1 MTDVMLIIALPHTA
15 AQAASG
21 YAHVHSD
28 GLSVTRSGT
37 GLATTLSAHNGE
49 LVAVVP
55 HSRMSWLNVQLPPAS
70 HGPRLMS
77 VLHGL
82 LEDRLLDD
90 PQQLH
95 LVLPPNSQALART
108 GGTTWVAAC
117 DKTWLREA
125 LAPLQAAGL
134 TVQRLVPELQPTD
147 TPVLYVMGDPD
158 QSTSVLTQPDGVSSL
173 PANAASWRAFHAL
186 ADALTDANMAAQ
198 SQTALQIYA
207 EPAMVALV
215 QSLLQRQPVLQSAAQ
230 RWVAASQSA
239 WDMAQGEWAQGR
251 SQRLQRG
258 LQSAWQTLAFNPAW
272 RAVRLGVAALVV
284 LQIVG
289 LNALAW
295 REKSVLD
302 QQQLA
307 LQRILKTSFP
317 AVSLV
322 IDAPLQMQR
331 EVDALQQK
339 SGHVSRTDL
348 EPLLAALAGVL
359 PTGQVPTQLHFA
371 NAVLRAHGL
380 SLDDK
385 TIQNAQALLKTQSLS
400 LQQEANNIW
409 VLQAERNP

>member
-1 MTDVMLIIALPHTA
+1 M
-15 AQAASG
+15 
-21 YAHVHSD
+21 
-28 GLSVTRSGT
+28 
-37 GLATTLSAHNGE
+37 N
-49 LVAVVP
+49 
-55 HSRMSWLNVQLPPAS
+55 
-70 HGPRLMS
+70 

-95 LVLPPNSQALART
+95 LVLPPNSQALARA
-108 GGTTWVAAC
+108 GGNTWVAVC

-147 TPVLYVMGDPD
+147 TPMLHVMGEPD
-158 QSTSVLTQPDGVSSL
+158 TSTSVLTHAEGLSL
-173 PANAASWRAFHAL
+173 LPPNVASWRAFV
-186 ADALTDANMAAQ
+186 ALTDD
-198 SQTALQIYA
+198 LQIYA
-207 EPAMVALV
+207 EPAMVARV
-215 QSLLQRQPVLQSAAQ
+215 QDLLQRQAVLQSAAQ
-230 RWVAASQSA
+230 RWVVASQSA
-239 WDMAQGEWAQGR
+239 WDLAQGEWAQGR

-258 LQSAWQTLAFNPAW
+258 LQSAWQTLAYAPAW
-272 RAVRLGVAALVV
+272 RAVRLGMAALFV
-284 LQIVG
+284 LQVVG

-295 REKSVLD
+295 REKSALD

-307 LQRILKTSFP
+307 LQRILKTTFP

-359 PTGQVPTQLHFA
+359 PAGQVPTQLHFA
-371 NAVLRAHGL
+371 NAILRVQGLTLDDKALQSAQAALKTQGL
-380 SLDDK
+380 SLRQD
-385 TIQNAQALLKTQSLS
+385 
-400 LQQEANNIW
+400 ANDTW
-409 VLQAERNP
+409 LLQAEGRP

>member
-1 MTDVMLIIALPHTA
+1 MTVLMLIIALPHSPASA
-15 AQAASG
+15 ATG

-28 GLSVTRSGT
+28 GHSVSRSAAGP
-37 GLATTLSAHNGE
+37 AAALSAQGGE

-55 HSRMSWLNVQLPPAS
+55 HSRMSWLSVQLPPAS

-90 PQQLH
+90 PQQMH

-134 TVQRLVPELQPTD
+134 TMQRLVPELQPTD
-147 TPVLYVMGDPD
+147 TPTLHVMGEPD
-158 QSTSVLTQPDGVSSL
+158 QSVSVLTQPEGVSVM
-173 PANAASWRAFHAL
+173 PTNAASWRAFQAL
-186 ADALTDANMAAQ
+186 NDGNTDAQND
-198 SQTALQIYA
+198 TALQIYA
-207 EPAMVALV
+207 EPAMVARV
-215 QSLLQRQPVLQSAAQ
+215 ESLLQRQPVLQSAAQ

-239 WDMAQGEWAQGR
+239 WDLAQGEWAQGR

-258 LQSAWQTLAFNPAW
+258 LQSAWQTLAHAPAW
-272 RAVRLGVAALVV
+272 RAIRVGIAALVL

-295 REKSVLD
+295 REKSALD

-307 LQRILKTSFP
+307 LQRILRTSFP

-359 PTGQVPTQLHFA
+359 PAGQVPTQLHFV
-371 NAVLRAHGL
+371 NAALRVHGL

-385 TIQNAQALLKTQSLS
+385 ATQSAQANLKTQGLS
-400 LQQEANNIW
+400 WRQEANNIW
-409 VLQAERNP
+409 VLQAEARP

>member
-1 MTDVMLIIALPHTA
+1 MLIIALPPTP
-15 AQAASG
+15 AQAATG
-21 YAHVHSD
+21 YAHVHAN
-28 GLSVTRSGT
+28 GQGVTRSAT
-37 GLATTLSAHNGE
+37 GAAATLSAHAGE
-49 LVAVVP
+49 VVAVVP
-55 HSRMSWLNVQLPPAS
+55 HTRMSWLTVQLPPAS

-95 LVLPPNSQALART
+95 LVLPPNSQSLART
-108 GGTTWVAAC
+108 GGTTWVAVC

-147 TPVLYVMGDPD
+147 TPVLHVMGEPD
-158 QSTSVLTQPDGVSSL
+158 QSTSVLTQPEGVSLL
-173 PANAASWRAFHAL
+173 PSNAASWRAFAP
-186 ADALTDANMAAQ
+186 LTDANLADHHD
-198 SQTALQIYA
+198 SALQIYA
-207 EPAMVALV
+207 EPAMVARV
-215 QSLLQRQPVLQSAAQ
+215 ESLLQRQPVLQSAAQ
-230 RWVAASQSA
+230 RWVAASQSE
-239 WDMAQGEWAQGR
+239 WDLAQGEWAQGR
-251 SQRLQRG
+251 RQRLQRG
-258 LQSAWQTLAFNPAW
+258 LQNAWQTFAHAPAW

-295 REKSVLD
+295 REKLALD

-339 SGHVSRTDL
+339 SGHVSRADL
-348 EPLLAALAGVL
+348 EPMLAALAGVI
-359 PTGQVPTQLHFA
+359 PAGQVPAQLHFA
-371 NAVLRAHGL
+371 NATLRAQGL
-380 SLDDK
+380 TTDDK
-385 TIQNAQALLKTQSLS
+385 ATQNAQAALKIQGLS
-400 LQQEANNIW
+400 LRQEANNIW
-409 VLQAERNP
+409 VLQAEATP

>member
-1 MTDVMLIIALPHTA
+1 
-15 AQAASG
+15 
-21 YAHVHSD
+21 
-28 GLSVTRSGT
+28 
-37 GLATTLSAHNGE
+37 
-49 LVAVVP
+49 
-55 HSRMSWLNVQLPPAS
+55 
-70 HGPRLMS
+70 
-77 VLHGL
+77 
-82 LEDRLLDD
+82 
-90 PQQLH
+90 
-95 LVLPPNSQALART
+95 
-108 GGTTWVAAC
+108 
-117 DKTWLREA
+117 
-125 LAPLQAAGL
+125 
-134 TVQRLVPELQPTD
+134 
-147 TPVLYVMGDPD
+147 MGDPD

-385 TIQNAQALLKTQSLS
+385 TIQNAQASLKTQSLS

>member
-1 MTDVMLIIALPHTA
+1 MTVLMLIIALPHTSAHA
-15 AQAASG
+15 ATG

-28 GLSVTRSGT
+28 GHSVTRSAT
-37 GLATTLSAHNGE
+37 GAAATLSAHAGE
-49 LVAVVP
+49 VVAVVP
-55 HSRMSWLNVQLPPAS
+55 HSRLSWLTVQLPPAS
-70 HGPRLMS
+70 HGPRLTN

-108 GGTTWVAAC
+108 GGTTWVAVC
-117 DKTWLREA
+117 DKTWLRDA

-147 TPVLYVMGDPD
+147 TPALHVMGEPD
-158 QSTSVLTQPDGVSSL
+158 QSVSVLTQPEGVSVM
-173 PANAASWRAFHAL
+173 PTNAASWRAFQAL
-186 ADALTDANMAAQ
+186 NDANPDTQ
-198 SQTALQIYA
+198 SDTALHIYA
-207 EPAMVALV
+207 EPAMVARV

-239 WDMAQGEWAQGR
+239 WDLAQGEWAQGR

-258 LQSAWQTLAFNPAW
+258 LQSAWQTLAHAPSW
-272 RAVRLGVAALVV
+272 RAVRVGVAALAV

-295 REKSVLD
+295 REKSALD

-348 EPLLAALAGVL
+348 EPMLATLAAVL

-371 NAVLRAHGL
+371 NASLRVQGL
-380 SLDDK
+380 TLDDK
-385 TIQNAQALLKTQSLS
+385 ASQSAQAALKAKHLS
-400 LQQEANNIW
+400 LRQDSNNTW
-409 VLQAERNP
+409 VLQAEATP

>member
-1 MTDVMLIIALPHTA
+1 MTILMLIIALPHTS
-15 AQAASG
+15 AQAATG
-21 YAHVHSD
+21 YAHVHAD
-28 GLSVTRSGT
+28 GHSVTRSAT
-37 GLATTLSAHNGE
+37 GAAATLSAHAGE
-49 LVAVVP
+49 VVAVVP
-55 HSRMSWLNVQLPPAS
+55 HSRMSWLSVQLPPAS
-70 HGPRLMS
+70 HGPRLMR

-95 LVLPPNSQALART
+95 LVLPPNSQALARA
-108 GGTTWVAAC
+108 GGTTWVAVC

-147 TPVLYVMGDPD
+147 TPALHVMGEPD
-158 QSTSVLTQPDGVSSL
+158 QSVSVLTQPEGVSVM
-173 PANAASWRAFHAL
+173 PTTAASWRAFPAL
-186 ADALTDANMAAQ
+186 NDVNTDAQ
-198 SQTALQIYA
+198 SDTALQIYA
-207 EPAMVALV
+207 EPAMVARV
-215 QSLLQRQPVLQSAAQ
+215 QSLLQRQPILQSAAQ
-230 RWVAASQSA
+230 RWLAASHSA
-239 WDMAQGEWAQGR
+239 WDLAQGEWAQGR

-258 LQSAWQTLAFNPAW
+258 LQSAWQTLAHSPAW
-272 RAVRLGVAALVV
+272 RAVRLGIAALVL

-295 REKSVLD
+295 RDKSALD

-339 SGHVSRTDL
+339 SGHVSHTDL

-359 PTGQVPTQLHFA
+359 PAGQVPTQLHFA
-371 NAVLRAHGL
+371 NAALRVHGL

-385 TIQNAQALLKTQSLS
+385 ATQNAQAALKIQRLS
-400 LQQEANNIW
+400 WRQEGNNIW
-409 VLQAERNP
+409 VLQAEARP

>member
-1 MTDVMLIIALPHTA
+1 MLIIALPHTSAHA
-15 AQAASG
+15 ATG

-28 GLSVTRSGT
+28 GHSVTRSAT
-37 GLATTLSAHNGE
+37 GAAATLSAHAGE
-49 LVAVVP
+49 VVAVVP
-55 HSRMSWLNVQLPPAS
+55 HSRMSWLSVQLPPAS

-125 LAPLQAAGL
+125 LAPLHAAGL

-147 TPVLYVMGDPD
+147 TPTLHVVGEPD
-158 QSTSVLTQPDGVSSL
+158 QSVSVLTQLEGVSVM
-173 PANAASWRAFHAL
+173 PTNAASWRAFQAL
-186 ADALTDANMAAQ
+186 NNGNTDAQND
-198 SQTALQIYA
+198 TALQIYA
-207 EPAMVALV
+207 EPAMVARV

-239 WDMAQGEWAQGR
+239 WDLAQGEWAQGR

-258 LQSAWQTLAFNPAW
+258 LQSAWQTLAHAPAW
-272 RAVRLGVAALVV
+272 RAVRVGIAALVL

-295 REKSVLD
+295 REKSALD
-302 QQQLA
+302 QQQQA

-359 PTGQVPTQLHFA
+359 PAGQVPTQLHFV
-371 NAVLRAHGL
+371 NAALRVHSL

-385 TIQNAQALLKTQSLS
+385 ATQSAQANLKTQGLS
-400 LQQEANNIW
+400 WRQEANNIW
-409 VLQAERNP
+409 VLQAEARP

>member
-1 MTDVMLIIALPHTA
+1 MTVLMLIIALPHA
-15 AQAASG
+15 PNQATSG
-21 YAHVHSD
+21 YAHVHAD
-28 GLSVTRSGT
+28 GYRVTGSATGPAATLSVH
-37 GLATTLSAHNGE
+37 AGE
-49 LVAVVP
+49 VVAVVP
-55 HSRMSWLNVQLPPAS
+55 HSRMAWLTVQLPPAS

-95 LVLPPNSQALART
+95 LVLPPNSQALARA
-108 GGTTWVAAC
+108 GGTTWVAVC

-147 TPVLYVMGDPD
+147 SPMLHVMGEPD
-158 QSTSVLTQPDGVSSL
+158 TSTSVLTHAEGVTLL
-173 PANAASWRAFHAL
+173 PPNVASWRAFVT
-186 ADALTDANMAAQ
+186 LTDD
-198 SQTALQIYA
+198 LQIYA
-207 EPAMVALV
+207 EPAMVARV
-215 QSLLQRQPVLQSAAQ
+215 QDLLQRQPVLQTAAQ

-239 WDMAQGEWAQGR
+239 WDLAQGEWAQGR

-258 LQSAWQTLAFNPAW
+258 LQSAWQTLAHAPAW
-272 RAVRLGVAALVV
+272 RAVRIGVAALFV
-284 LQIVG
+284 LQVVG

-295 REKSVLD
+295 REKSALD

-307 LQRILKTSFP
+307 LQRILKTTFP

-339 SGHVSRTDL
+339 SGHVSRTDF

-359 PTGQVPTQLHFA
+359 PAGQVPAQLHFA
-371 NAVLRAHGL
+371 NAVLRVQGLTLNDKALQSAQAALKTQGL
-380 SLDDK
+380 SLRQD
-385 TIQNAQALLKTQSLS
+385 
-400 LQQEANNIW
+400 ANDTW
-409 VLQAERNP
+409 LLQAEGRP

>member
-1 MTDVMLIIALPHTA
+1 MTVLMLIIALPHTS
-15 AQAASG
+15 AQAANG
-21 YAHVHSD
+21 YAHVHAD
-28 GLSVTRSGT
+28 GYRVMRSAT
-37 GLATTLSAHNGE
+37 GPAATLSAHAGE
-49 LVAVVP
+49 VVAVIP
-55 HSRMSWLNVQLPPAS
+55 HSRMSWLSVQLPPAS

-82 LEDRLLDD
+82 LEDRLLDE

-95 LVLPPNSQALART
+95 LVLPPNSQALARA
-108 GGTTWVAAC
+108 GGTTWVAVC

-147 TPVLYVMGDPD
+147 TPVLHIMGEPDP
-158 QSTSVLTQPDGVSSL
+158 STSVLTQPTGVSLL
-173 PANAASWRAFHAL
+173 PPHVASWRAFV
-186 ADALTDANMAAQ
+186 ALTDD
-198 SQTALQIYA
+198 LQIHA
-207 EPAMVALV
+207 EPAMVARV
-215 QSLLQRQPVLQSAAQ
+215 QQLLQRQPTLQSAAQ
-230 RWVAASQSA
+230 RWVTASQSA
-239 WDMAQGEWAQGR
+239 WDLAQGEWAQGR

-258 LQSAWQTLAFNPAW
+258 LQNAWQTLANAPAW
-272 RAVRLGVAALVV
+272 RAVRIGLASLVL

-295 REKSVLD
+295 REKSALD

-331 EVDALQQK
+331 EVDALQHK

-348 EPLLAALAGVL
+348 EPLLVALAGVL
-359 PTGQVPTQLHFA
+359 PAGQVPAQLHFTNTA
-371 NAVLRAHGL
+371 LRVQGL
-380 SLDDK
+380 ALDDK
-385 TIQNAQALLKTQSLS
+385 TTQNAQAALKTQGLS
-400 LQQEANNIW
+400 LRQDANNTW
-409 VLQAERNP
+409 LLQAEGPP

>member
-1 MTDVMLIIALPHTA
+1 MTVLMLIIALPHTS
-15 AQAASG
+15 AQAVNG

-28 GLSVTRSGT
+28 GHSVTRSAT
-37 GLATTLSAHNGE
+37 GAAATLSTSSGE
-49 LVAVVP
+49 VVAVLP
-55 HSRMSWLNVQLPPAS
+55 HSRMSWLSVQLPPAS

-108 GGTTWVAAC
+108 GGTTCVAVC
-117 DKTWLREA
+117 DKTWLREV

-147 TPVLYVMGDPD
+147 TPVLHVMGEPD
-158 QSTSVLTQPDGVSSL
+158 QSISVLTQPDGVSLL
-173 PANAASWRAFHAL
+173 PSNAASWRAFQAL
-186 ADALTDANMAAQ
+186 DDANTDGQ
-198 SQTALQIYA
+198 NGSALQIYA
-207 EPAMVALV
+207 EPAMVARV
-215 QSLLQRQPVLQSAAQ
+215 ENLLQRQPVMQSAAQ

-239 WDMAQGEWAQGR
+239 WDLAQGEWAQGR
-251 SQRLQRG
+251 SQQLQRG
-258 LQSAWQTLAFNPAW
+258 VQSAWQTLAYNPAW
-272 RAVRLGVAALVV
+272 RAVRVGLAAWVV

-295 REKSVLD
+295 REKSALD
-302 QQQLA
+302 QQQMA

-339 SGHVSRTDL
+339 SGHISRNDL
-348 EPLLAALAGVL
+348 EPLLATLAGIL
-359 PTGQVPTQLHFA
+359 PKGQVPTQLHFA
-371 NAVLRAHGL
+371 NASLRAQGL
-380 SLDDK
+380 SLDD
-385 TIQNAQALLKTQSLS
+385 TAIQSAQATLKTQGLS
-400 LQQEANNIW
+400 LRQDANSTW
-409 VLQAERNP
+409 VLQAEGRP

>member
-1 MTDVMLIIALPHTA
+1 MTVLMLIIALPHTSAHA
-15 AQAASG
+15 ATG

-28 GLSVTRSGT
+28 GHSVTRSAT
-37 GLATTLSAHNGE
+37 GAAATLSAHAGE
-49 LVAVVP
+49 VVAVVP
-55 HSRMSWLNVQLPPAS
+55 HSRMSWLSVQLPPAS

-125 LAPLQAAGL
+125 LAPLHAAGL

-147 TPVLYVMGDPD
+147 TPTLHVVGEPD
-158 QSTSVLTQPDGVSSL
+158 QSVSVLTQLEGVSVM
-173 PANAASWRAFHAL
+173 PTNAASWRAFQAL
-186 ADALTDANMAAQ
+186 NNGNTDAQND
-198 SQTALQIYA
+198 TALQIYA
-207 EPAMVALV
+207 EPAMVARV

-239 WDMAQGEWAQGR
+239 WDLAQGEWAQGR

-258 LQSAWQTLAFNPAW
+258 LQSAWQTLAHAPAW
-272 RAVRLGVAALVV
+272 RAVRVGIAALVL

-295 REKSVLD
+295 REKSALD
-302 QQQLA
+302 QQQQA

-359 PTGQVPTQLHFA
+359 PAGQVPTQLHFV
-371 NAVLRAHGL
+371 NAALRVHSL

-385 TIQNAQALLKTQSLS
+385 ATQSAQANLKTQGLS
-400 LQQEANNIW
+400 WRQEANNIW
-409 VLQAERNP
+409 VLQAEARP